1 MTLKHPWET
10 TATET
15 SIAAITYKKNEKG
28 NHLKRGLS
36 VVTIP
41 TSNSDGLKSADNT
54 EDKQLMAVCK
64 DKKQPNKIIKNF
76 FSYTLTRL
84 FSNHIFGDSEA
95 LKMDEYSRVNY
106 YYYYGP
112 ACRARARLHS
122 VRFIQVCPIQNRV
135 KTQIKRRTWEPLGI

>member
-15 SIAAITYKKNEKG
+15 SIAAITYKKHEKG

-76 FSYTLTRL
+76 FSYTLTQL
-84 FSNHIFGDSEA
+84 FSNHIFGDFEA
-95 LKMDEYSRVNY
+95 LKMDEYSRVNPTTTIAR
-106 YYYYGP
+106 P
-112 ACRARARLHS
+112 AEQEHVS
-122 VRFIQVCPIQNRV
+122 IQYASSRSALSKI
-135 KTQIKRRTWEPLGI
+135 G

>member
-76 FSYTLTRL
+76 LSYTLTRL
-84 FSNHIFGDSEA
+84 LSNHIFRDFEA
-95 LKMDEYSRVNY
+95 SKMDEYSRVNY
-106 YYYYGP
+106 YYYGP
-112 ACRARARLHS
+112 AGRARARLKS
-122 VRFIQVCPIQNRV
+122 VRF
-135 KTQIKRRTWEPLGI
+135 TQISLSKIG

>member
-10 TATET
+10 TATEK
-15 SIAAITYKKNEKG
+15 SIAAITYKKNEKA

-76 FSYTLTRL
+76 F
-84 FSNHIFGDSEA
+84 
-95 LKMDEYSRVNY
+95 
-106 YYYYGP
+106 
-112 ACRARARLHS
+112 LHS
-122 VRFIQVCPIQNRV
+122 DSTFF
-135 KTQIKRRTWEPLGI
+135 

>member
-1 MTLKHPWET
+1 MTLKHPWEK

-15 SIAAITYKKNEKG
+15 SIAAITYKKNEKA

-64 DKKQPNKIIKNF
+64 NKKQPNKIIKNF
-76 FSYTLTRL
+76 FSYTLTQL
-84 FSNHIFGDSEA
+84 FSNHIFGDFEA

-106 YYYYGP
+106 YYYGP
-112 ACRARARLHS
+112 AGRARARLDS
-122 VRFIQVCPIQNRV
+122 VRFIQVFPIQNRV
-135 KTQIKRRTWEPLGI
+135 KTQIKRITWEPLGI

>member
-1 MTLKHPWET
+1 MALKHPWET

-15 SIAAITYKKNEKG
+15 SIAAITYKKTNEKG

-76 FSYTLTRL
+76 FSYTLARP
-84 FSNHIFGDSEA
+84 FSSHIFGDSEA

-106 YYYYGP
+106 FYYGP
-112 ACRARARLHS
+112 GEQEHVS
-122 VRFIQVCPIQNRV
+122 IQYASSRSPYP
-135 KTQIKRRTWEPLGI
+135 K